1 MNKNKNSNRESLNS
15 IEKRKLFLND
25 NKVLDTNFV
34 INKKLPK
41 IQKKNKLKE
50 LHTNSESNF
59 PLILSN
65 KNNSYKSNDSIFNSI
80 NKMTEITNKNKI
92 YSLDSSEKKTPI
104 KFNKNIN
111 TLQNGKYKVQLTE
124 NLSESK
130 NQKKISDIN
139 DEIKNKKMQ
148 LDNIINMKSVAK
160 STKSIFPKKNLF
172 LTDGIKKNKLNINK
186 FQNNKNFKKTKTNI
200 ENKYNNSLDSNA
212 TSENFTYSKRYE
224 DVVFNH
230 LKQISDY
237 KYQKYLQLN
246 PTEDSNYKFIFKNRQ
261 VSRSN
266 VILKMMKMEQNKLE
280 TNYNLHSDRIKNN
293 QKKLEKDQKF
303 FEELKAKQKDVGKQY
318 ESMYSSIYLKYRE
331 LINDSLKNN
340 YIIRINQDKIR
351 RILHNID
358 KLRVYGYF
366 INEVLG
372 GDVTRFEKQIIPED
386 KYEDEIN
393 YPQLIQDVIKT
404 YNYLLINT
412 IFDDNIP
419 INKKIMEILEHEK
432 TFMDEPEKMWFKFK
446 EMENIIVR
454 NVFIKE
460 KIKNDIEDMIEEKN
474 FNLKDLKQRKEILE
488 NEYKNLKQSYEY
500 EKIKYH
506 EVEKRYISH
515 KIETDEMVN
524 SLYNCS
530 HKEFNYLNLVDK
542 NFELNDTLGT
552 TKEIHK
558 IIQKCEIYID
568 GLVLNLKKLEKED
581 TKLFEKIIENRKKY
595 LKYLKSQ
602 NILNQKMKEKFNFI
616 LDANNANKIVFKSR
630 KTEAPYH
637 KPKKVEKVEIDKSL
651 IERLENEEML
661 TYEIEN
667 DE

>member
-1 MNKNKNSNRESLNS
+1 
-15 IEKRKLFLND
+15 
-25 NKVLDTNFV
+25 
-34 INKKLPK
+34 
-41 IQKKNKLKE
+41 
-50 LHTNSESNF
+50 
-59 PLILSN
+59 
-65 KNNSYKSNDSIFNSI
+65 
-80 NKMTEITNKNKI
+80 
-92 YSLDSSEKKTPI
+92 
-104 KFNKNIN
+104 
-111 TLQNGKYKVQLTE
+111 
-124 NLSESK
+124 
-130 NQKKISDIN
+130 
-139 DEIKNKKMQ
+139 
-148 LDNIINMKSVAK
+148 
-160 STKSIFPKKNLF
+160 

-246 PTEDSNYKFIFKNRQ
+246 PTEDSSYKFIFKNRQ

-581 TKLFEKIIENRKKY
+581 SKLFEKIIENRKKY